1 MHSVLF
7 YFWGGHLPLLSE
19 IHVSFIFFLKTK
31 ICNALVLYDFK
42 NVFSKWSWKTSLSEY
57 SLHSNCCLFQIK
69 WFEDMWFLH
78 NGMDR
83 KNQCFILFP
92 LPLSQFSCFR
102 CRRKFRPKRWLTR
115 WSPLRLPRR
124 LLLNNT
130 LQFLR
135 KVYFL
140 FNGCRAYSKEKGF
153 SLKICLLELSR
164 RICVQMFTCSSQ
176 ERPLGLKPS
185 RAGYRRSWRTTSRMG
200 SRSSLRVSSN
210 Y

>member
-1 MHSVLF
+1 MFSVNDPERHHYQNIHFIQIVVFFKSNGLKTCDF
-7 YFWGGHLPLLSE
+7 YTMEWIE
-19 IHVSFIFFLKTK
+19 KINVSF
-31 ICNALVLYDFK
+31 
-42 NVFSKWSWKTSLSEY
+42 
-57 SLHSNCCLFQIK
+57 
-69 WFEDMWFLH
+69 
-78 NGMDR
+78 
-83 KNQCFILFP
+83 CFPCPPANFP
-92 LPLSQFSCFR
+92 VSR

-115 WSPLRLPRR
+115 WSPLRLPRQ

-185 RAGYRRSWRTTSRMG
+185 RAGYRRS
-200 SRSSLRVSSN
+200 
-210 Y
+210 